1 MATCKVGFLSRP
13 MDLTLPRRQK
23 TAVVE
28 TAETPK
34 TEPTQQMTEASA
46 EKAAPATT
54 RTKGTPVSLAEIKAK
69 MTEME
74 GQPLDAVAKA
84 CGFYTEITDNATG
97 ATEVRVTN
105 TDQLEFL
112 KASLEA
118 QAGVKLASPARPYR
132 RTNRSPVVKIGKTG
146 NIVVGGRHTSIAG
159 FPFGEDVDSYVRIEA
174 SPGQIIITAGVKEAS
189 EQVESDLDVEEESDL
204 DL

>member
-1 MATCKVGFLSRP
+1 M
-13 MDLTLPRRQK
+13 PRRK
-23 TAVVE
+23 AATEEVVE
-28 TAETPK
+28 TPVPDTST
-34 TEPTQQMTEASA
+34 TEQMSEAPAAA
-46 EKAAPATT
+46 EKATT
-54 RTKGTPVSLAEIKAK
+54 RVKGTPLPLDQIKAT

-74 GQPLDAVAKA
+74 GQPIDAVAKA

-97 ATEVRVTN
+97 AVDIRVTQ

-118 QAGVKLASPARPYR
+118 QAGVKLAAPARPYR

-159 FPFGEDVDSYVRIEA
+159 FPFGEDVDSYVKIEA
-174 SPGQIIITAGVKEAS
+174 TPGQIVITAGVKEVA
-189 EQVESDLDVEEESDL
+189 EQVEVELDADDDEADL

>member
-1 MATCKVGFLSRP
+1 

-23 TAVVE
+23 AVVE
-28 TAETPK
+28 TAEIPE
-34 TEPTQQMTEASA
+34 TESTEQMTEALA

-54 RTKGTPVSLAEIKAK
+54 RTKGTPLSLAEIKQTMAD
-69 MTEME
+69 ME
-74 GQPLDAVAKA
+74 GQALDAVAKA

-97 ATEVRVTN
+97 AVEIRVTN
-105 TDQLEFL
+105 ADQLEFL

-118 QAGVKLASPARPYR
+118 QAGVKLASPSRPYR

-146 NIVVGGRHTSIAG
+146 NIVVGGRHTAIAG
-159 FPFGEDVDSYVRIEA
+159 FPFGEDVDSYVKIEA
-174 SPGQIIITAGVKEAS
+174 APGQIIITAGVKEAV
-189 EQVESDLDVEEESDL
+189 EQAEVELDDDDDEADL